1 MICAIS
7 QPTFFPWLGYFD
19 LIDQVDNFIFYDD
32 VQIEKQSWGIR
43 NKIKSNHE
51 FLYLTI
57 PLLKKTGFKENFYNN
72 TLINN
77 DLKWRSKQIKS
88 IRQFYSKSDFYQEN
102 IDFIEELII
111 NQTNVTLS
119 DFNENI
125 ISRISKRIG
134 IQTKFKKSSSL
145 KSKEG
150 KKDKRL
156 VQICK
161 ELNAKLYISP
171 KGSFEY
177 IEKNNKYGA
186 FLNSTTKIVYNDYN
200 HPTYNQVGDNFIS
213 HLSIIDLMFNV
224 GIDNCLKII
233 RSGRNHLNY

>member
-32 VQIEKQSWGIR
+32 VQIEKQSWGVR

-51 FLYLTI
+51 FLYLTVS
-57 PLLKKTGFKENFYNN
+57 LLKINGFKECFYNN
-72 TLINN
+72 TLISK
-77 DLKWRSKQIKS
+77 DFKWRNKQIKS
-88 IRQFYSKSDFYQEN
+88 IRQFYSKSDFFKEN
-102 IDFIEELII
+102 IDFIENLII
-111 NQTNVTLS
+111 SKSNFMLS

-125 ISRISKRIG
+125 ISKISERIG

-145 KSKEG
+145 KSKQG
-150 KKDKRL
+150 TKDNRL
-156 VQICK
+156 VQICS
-161 ELNAKLYISP
+161 ELNAEFYISP

-186 FLNSTTKIVYNDYN
+186 FLNSNINLVYNDYN
-200 HPTYNQVGDNFIS
+200 HPIYNQIGDNFIS
-213 HLSIIDLMFNV
+213 HLSIIDLLFNV
-224 GIDNCLKII
+224 GKDNCLKII